1 MGKKIV
7 KGGWVYDY
15 DISAEY
21 RRKYDCELT
30 DVRYVLG
37 EQFDTDKRNVLI
49 CFGLDLDFKFFF
61 ALTGSNDN
69 FFCNYMRSRKRN
81 GNMLRRCRQFFPGTP
96 NRLGGRFQ
104 IDNIA
109 VRNSIPR
116 KHLNRISFDAI
127 PVFTIARQFNH
138 LD

>member
-37 EQFDTDKRNVLI
+37 EQFDTDKRKYI
-49 CFGLDLDFKFFF
+49 DLHW
-61 ALTGSNDN
+61 
-69 FFCNYMRSRKRN
+69 Y
-81 GNMLRRCRQFFPGTP
+81 
-96 NRLGGRFQ
+96 
-104 IDNIA
+104 
-109 VRNSIPR
+109 
-116 KHLNRISFDAI
+116 
-127 PVFTIARQFNH
+127 
-138 LD
+138 